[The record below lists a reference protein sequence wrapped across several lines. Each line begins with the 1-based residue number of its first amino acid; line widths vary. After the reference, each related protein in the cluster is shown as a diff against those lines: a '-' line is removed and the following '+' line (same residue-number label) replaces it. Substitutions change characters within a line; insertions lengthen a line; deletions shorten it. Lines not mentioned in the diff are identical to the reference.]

1 MTKQE
6 LIDAMA
12 SKTGMSKIDSQKAL
26 QAILDS
32 IISELKRGGTIQLV
46 GFGSFSVDVRRER
59 EGRNPQTG
67 KKIIL
72 PEKKIAKW
80 KPSKNILD

>member
-1 MTKQE
+1 M
-6 LIDAMA
+6 
-12 SKTGMSKIDSQKAL
+12 
-26 QAILDS
+26 
-32 IISELKRGGTIQLV
+32 KRGGTIQLV

>member
-26 QAILDS
+26 Q
-32 IISELKRGGTIQLV
+32 LKRGGTIQLV